1 MRIRGHPVHPM
12 LVHFPVAFWTV
23 AVLAYVV
30 AVAGLEEGAIG
41 AAKLANGAGL
51 VMALPAMVA
60 GLLELRTIDERS
72 EALRVATWHL
82 IVMTGVWLCFLI
94 ALLLSTASQT
104 VMDPWTAQLVATAA
118 PSADFCSWSWAAG
131 SAAVWSTSSGSAS
144 RGRQNPEAAAR
155 PAYTHGQFELPP
167 P

>member
-1 MRIRGHPVHPM
+1 
-12 LVHFPVAFWTV
+12 V

-72 EALRVATWHL
+72 EAMRVATWHL
-82 IVMTGVWLCFLI
+82 MIMAGVWLCFLI
-94 ALLLSTASQT
+94 ALLLSTSSQT
-104 VMDPWTAQLVATAA
+104 IMDRWTAQLVAAA
-118 PSADFCSWSWAAG
+118 SAGVGFLLMIVGGWLG
-131 SAAVWSTSSGSAS
+131 
-144 RGRQNPEAAAR
+144 GRLVYEFGIGVKGTPK
-155 PAYTHGQFELPP
+155 P
-167 P
+167 